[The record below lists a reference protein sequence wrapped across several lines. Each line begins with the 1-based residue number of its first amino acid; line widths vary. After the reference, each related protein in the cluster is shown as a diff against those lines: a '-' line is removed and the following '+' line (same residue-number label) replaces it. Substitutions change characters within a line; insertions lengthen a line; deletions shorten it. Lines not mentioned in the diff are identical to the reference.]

1 MSHITAKY
9 LKKILVTSANTY
21 EHTLRALRHGILIDP
36 IIKINKDTAD
46 ALIELYGIDLN
57 NANATFYQ
65 TFEEREQLSWDKVLL
80 DRLVHYATTYGGLAP
95 FLGGVYI
102 PHSQEQLTQE
112 FAQTMTKI
120 EVVSPA
126 EMKEALQIFVN
137 QPLALP
143 SEDIKDLA
151 QVVHD
156 YDLETNTIQ
165 NKELLIQL
173 ALNYDILPENPQL
186 FLRVLLA
193 KALDTTELINNRRTR
208 NRLDNALGDNFKAY
222 AIRELVKKYLKT
234 YGAQALADHYR
245 PYKKLWLIIR
255 KAGLQKEIN
264 LIKRLS
270 EKHRVSHETFT
281 IFEKAQN
288 LSVLNNYQLIKLYN
302 YVAEQSILPETYVQ
316 LYRIRDGRVYVTDK
330 RRKDRDNIKALQ
342 TEIAAELQQRFRH
355 KNLKFYQPDPTID
368 IKLPTSAKSFL
379 GSYPMYTTVQTK
391 DEYQVGIYWDVNCDL
406 DLHGHHVNGNHCG
419 YYTENIE
426 GCTHTGDMTRLNSNG
441 FAAEAIKSKN
451 VAGVTYSVNRFNA
464 PASTTCSIYLAR
476 VFEGNPTKVLE
487 NGHLLFH
494 TKMQLIQKEMQFATS
509 IDHGLILT
517 NLALGGHVPNH
528 LQSEKIVE
536 AITRK
541 TETSLNLTT
550 FAKLVGAQFVD
561 TPEEATHDFS
571 QEAISANTFTD
582 LLK

>member
-1 MSHITAKY
+1 MTSITAKY

-36 IIKINKDTAD
+36 IIKINKDAAD

-80 DRLVHYATTYGGLAP
+80 DRLMHYATTYGGLAP

-102 PHSQEQLTQE
+102 PNSQEQLTQE

-126 EMKEALQIFVN
+126 EMKEALQDFIN

-143 SEDIKDLA
+143 SKDIQELA
-151 QVVHD
+151 QLVHN
-156 YDLETNTIQ
+156 YDLETKAVQ

-208 NRLDNALGDNFKAY
+208 NRLDNALSDNFKTY
-222 AIRELVKKYLKT
+222 AVRELVKKYLKT
-234 YGAQALADHYR
+234 YGAQLLADHYR
-245 PYKKLWLIIR
+245 PYKKLWLILR

-270 EKHRVSHETFT
+270 DKERVSHETFT
-281 IFEKAQN
+281 IFEKTQN
-288 LSVLNNYQLIKLYN
+288 LSALNNYQLIKLYN
-302 YVAEQSILPETYVQ
+302 YVTEQSILPEIYVQ

-330 RRKDRDNIKALQ
+330 RRKDRANIKVLQ
-342 TEIAAELQQRFRH
+342 AEIVAELQKRFQQ
-355 KNLKFYQPDPTID
+355 KTLKFYQPDASIS
-368 IKLPTSAKSFL
+368 IKLPTSAKSFI
-379 GSYPMYTTVQTK
+379 GSYPLYTTIQT
-391 DEYQVGIYWDVNCDL
+391 DDQYQVGIYWNVNCDL
-406 DLHGHHVNGNHCG
+406 DLHGHHVNGGHCG
-419 YYTENIE
+419 FYDENIE
-426 GCTHTGDMTRLNSNG
+426 SCTHTGDMTCLNANG
-441 FAAEAIKSKN
+441 LAAEAIKSKN

-476 VFEGNPTKVLE
+476 VFEGKPTQVLE

-494 TKMQLIQKEMQFATS
+494 CKMQLIQKEMQFATS

-517 NLALGGHVPNH
+517 NLALGKHVPNH

-536 AITRK
+536 AVARK
-541 TETSLNLTT
+541 ARTSLDLTS
-550 FAKLVGAQFVD
+550 FAKLVGATFVD

-571 QEAISANTFTD
+571 QEAISVNTFTD

>member
-1 MSHITAKY
+1 MTSITAKY
-9 LKKILVTSANTY
+9 LKKVLVTSANTY

-36 IIKINKDTAD
+36 IVKINQTTAD
-46 ALIELYGIDLN
+46 TLIELYGIDLN

-65 TFEEREQLSWDKVLL
+65 TFEEREQLTWDKVLL

-95 FLGGVYI
+95 FLGGIYI
-102 PHSQEQLTQE
+102 PNSQEQLTQE

-126 EMKEALQIFVN
+126 EMKEALQVFVN

-173 ALNYDILPENPQL
+173 ALNYNILPENPQL

-208 NRLDNALGDNFKAY
+208 NRLDNALSDNFKAY

-270 EKHRVSHETFT
+270 EKHHVSHETFT

-288 LSVLNNYQLIKLYN
+288 LSALNNYQLIKLYN
-302 YVAEQSILPETYVQ
+302 YVTEQSVLPETYVQ
-316 LYRIRDGRVYVTDK
+316 LYRIRNGRIFITDK
-330 RRKDRDNIKALQ
+330 TRKNKNNIQ
-342 TEIAAELQQRFRH
+342 TIQNEIVAELQKRFRN

-509 IDHGLILT
+509 INHGLILT
-517 NLALGGHVPNH
+517 NLALGGRVPNH

-536 AITRK
+536 AVARK
-541 TETSLNLTT
+541 TATALNLTS

-571 QEAISANTFTD
+571 QEAISVNTFTD

>member
-1 MSHITAKY
+1 MSYITAKY

-46 ALIELYGIDLN
+46 ALIDLYGIDLN

-102 PHSQEQLTQE
+102 PNSQEQLTQE

-165 NKELLIQL
+165 NKKLLIQL

-208 NRLDNALGDNFKAY
+208 NRLDNALSDNFKAY
-222 AIRELVKKYLKT
+222 AVRELVKKYLKT
-234 YGAQALADHYR
+234 YDAQALANHYR

-270 EKHRVSHETFT
+270 DKKHVSHETFT

-288 LSVLNNYQLIKLYN
+288 LNALNNYQLIKLYN
-302 YVAEQSILPETYVQ
+302 HVAEQSILPETYVQ

-330 RRKDRDNIKALQ
+330 RRKDRTNIKALQ
-342 TEIAAELQQRFRH
+342 VEITAELRQRFQQ
-355 KNLKFYQPDPTID
+355 KTLKFYQPDASIS
-368 IKLPTSAKSFL
+368 IKLPTSAKSFI
-379 GSYPMYTTVQTK
+379 GSYPLYTTIQT
-391 DEYQVGIYWDVNCDL
+391 DDQYQVGIYWNVNCDL

-451 VAGVTYSVNRFNA
+451 VAGITYSVNRFNA
-464 PASTTCSIYLAR
+464 PTSTTCNIYLAR
-476 VFEGNPTKVLE
+476 IFEGNPTKVLE

-509 IDHGLILT
+509 INHGLILT
-517 NLALGGHVPNH
+517 NLALGGRVPNH
-528 LQSEKIVE
+528 LQSEKIIE
-536 AITRK
+536 AVARK
-541 TETSLNLTT
+541 ATTTLNLKT
-550 FAKLVGAQFVD
+550 FAKLVGASFVD

-571 QEAISANTFTD
+571 QEAISVSTFTD